1 MNSCP
6 CYGLADDCPC
16 VRWPTGPAWTSSDA
30 PLALTYALHRW
41 RGITLWASRGVFS
54 SSCWKHLSP
63 PGVSFLS
70 MGLYDIY
77 KPSITLDR
85 VMVLDF
91 STLSKVDL
99 LEQPSTSDIFENR
112 V

>member
-1 MNSCP
+1 
-6 CYGLADDCPC
+6 
-16 VRWPTGPAWTSSDA
+16 
-30 PLALTYALHRW
+30 
-41 RGITLWASRGVFS
+41 
-54 SSCWKHLSP
+54 
-63 PGVSFLS
+63 